1 MCNRHTFHRVVATM
15 SGVDEKGSFPA
26 PYDSASESGS
36 SSEDESDDEGSLTSV
51 ELDELLVALQD
62 STKA

>member
-1 MCNRHTFHRVVATM
+1 M